1 MNCTWPSEEEFIA
14 FKRLR
19 QYVFGQIARELEI
32 DACGKSYEGHMAI
45 QFPHYF
51 MENTFAPEQKTDN
64 WCVQLDCYVLGP
76 SRHYHWCG
84 EPLGQAVN
92 KARSEIETWT

>member
-1 MNCTWPSEEEFIA
+1 MNCSWPGEDELIA

-19 QYVFGQIARELEI
+19 QYVFAAVKRELAI
-32 DACGKSYEGHMAI
+32 DSGCKSYEGHMAI

-51 MENTFAPEQKTDN
+51 MENTFVPEQKSDN

-84 EPLGQAVN
+84 RTLGEAVT
-92 KARSEIETWT
+92 KARSEIEGWT